1 MGLRYLTNIVTLK
14 YDQEKCVGCG
24 LCTQVC
30 PHGVFAIEGKKAKLV
45 DKDACIECGACQK
58 NCAFNAIAV
67 ESGVGCATAI
77 IGSLISKKAPCC
89 GGDSKGGC
97 C

>member
-1 MGLRYLTNIVTLK
+1 MSLRYLKNIVTLK

-24 LCTQVC
+24 LCAQVC
-30 PHGVFAIEGKKAKLV
+30 PHGVFVIENKKAKLV

-58 NCAFNAIAV
+58 NCAFNAIKV
-67 ESGVGCATAI
+67 ESGVGCAAAI
-77 IGSLISKKAPCC
+77 IGSLVNKKAPCC
-89 GGDSKGGC
+89 GGDNDGC